1 MIALTS
7 RSRRHCLDCRLCTPI
22 SQDISSI
29 VRKNTK
35 SWIPDKKESQEF
47 VPFIDEAALT
57 FKDELDADD
66 GVDDDAD
73 AAAPDEDDNDAASE
87 EELLVLSWASAISA
101 RASWMR

>member
-1 MIALTS
+1 MT
-7 RSRRHCLDCRLCTPI
+7 RKSRRPCLDCRLCTPNF
-22 SQDISSI
+22 QAISSI
-29 VRKNTK
+29 VSKNTR

-73 AAAPDEDDNDAASE
+73 ANAATPDEDDNDAASE